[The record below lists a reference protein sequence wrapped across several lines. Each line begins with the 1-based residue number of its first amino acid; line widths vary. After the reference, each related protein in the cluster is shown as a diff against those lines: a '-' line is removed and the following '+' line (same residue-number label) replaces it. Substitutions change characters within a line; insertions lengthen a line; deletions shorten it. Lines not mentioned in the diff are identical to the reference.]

1 LFAASALAFF
11 AGALVAATGLAA
23 AELFGLNKS
32 PSANLPGDGDGLI
45 AVSAFLRPPLALGVA
60 AGEAAVSAGDAAV
73 SAFLCV
79 RCFAGGGAPA
89 GDSPG
94 VGDCAWTAQA
104 VASPIA
110 KKRVRNL
117 LVMEAS
123 VDKPPDYSQRI
134 SNEEPILSAETSR
147 RLNFAPSSA
156 RNSGGLNLKVAE
168 ARALERGIRL
178 RYSRVRYA

>member
-1 LFAASALAFF
+1 MFAASALAFF
-11 AGALVAATGLAA
+11 AGALVAAAGLAA

-60 AGEAAVSAGDAAV
+60 AGDAAGEAAVSAGDAAV

-94 VGDCAWTAQA
+94 DGD
-104 VASPIA
+104 
-110 KKRVRNL
+110 
-117 LVMEAS
+117 
-123 VDKPPDYSQRI
+123 
-134 SNEEPILSAETSR
+134 
-147 RLNFAPSSA
+147 
-156 RNSGGLNLKVAE
+156 
-168 ARALERGIRL
+168 
-178 RYSRVRYA
+178 